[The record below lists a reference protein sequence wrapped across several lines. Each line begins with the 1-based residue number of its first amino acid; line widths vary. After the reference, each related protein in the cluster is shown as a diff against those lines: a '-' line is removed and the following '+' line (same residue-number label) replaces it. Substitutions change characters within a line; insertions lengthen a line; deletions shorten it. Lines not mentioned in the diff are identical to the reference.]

1 MDVRRKTIRKAYG
14 NELRKKVLNE
24 LRIPISLLEHLRLS
38 MKPAPFEYYVPD
50 SIEQALELLRKHGDA
65 ARLLAGGQSLVPTM
79 NFRVVQPGVL
89 IDLNRIGE
97 LMYIRDEDA
106 TLHIGAMTRERELE
120 FDSVISRSTP
130 LLAEAMPHVAHPQIR
145 NRGTLGGS
153 LANADPAA
161 ELPVIMLALGARLKV
176 RNADRERWVEARDFF
191 VGMFTT
197 DMAPDEMLVE
207 IELPFTPPRTGWS
220 FMEVAPRAGDYALMG
235 VAAMVTLDEE
245 RRCTHARLVYLNAGD
260 GPVEAREAGSIL
272 EGKLLDA
279 SSIEEAADLAS
290 QKEINPFG
298 NIHTSPEFQR
308 HLARVLT
315 DKSLKKALERATGD
329 ILQ

>member
-1 MDVRRKTIRKAYG
+1 
-14 NELRKKVLNE
+14 
-24 LRIPISLLEHLRLS
+24 

-50 SIEQALELLRKHGDA
+50 SIEQALDLLREHGDT
-65 ARLLAGGQSLVPTM
+65 ARLLAGGQSLVPAM

-89 IDLNRIGE
+89 IDLNRVGE
-97 LMYIRDEDA
+97 LKYIHDDSA

-120 FDSVISRSTP
+120 FDPVISRKTP
-130 LLAEAMPHVAHPQIR
+130 LLAEALPHVAHPQIR

-161 ELPVIMLALGARLKV
+161 ELPVIMLAMGARLKV
-176 RNADRERWVEARDFF
+176 RNADGERWVDAHDFF

-197 DMAPDEMLVE
+197 DMAADEMLVE
-207 IELPFTPPRTGWS
+207 IELPFAPPHTGWS

-235 VAAMVTLDEE
+235 VAALVTLDDD
-245 RRCTHARLVYLNAGD
+245 RRCRQARLVYLNAGD

-272 EGKLLDA
+272 EGKMPGSD
-279 SSIEEAADLAS
+279 SIDEAADLAS

-315 DKSLKKALERATGD
+315 RKTLKQALERAHED
-329 ILQ
+329 VPQ